1 MKNYSILIENDL
13 ISLAQK
19 QNDHFA
25 IEELLCRYKNT
36 VRAIARRFYTTNG
49 DIEDLVQE
57 GMITLYHTILSYN
70 NRKIPFKNYLFIC
83 IERKM
88 ISMVRLAQCQ
98 KNKPL
103 QNYLPLVDTDGKGQ
117 DVATFETP
125 EDRILGNEALS
136 ELLNKM
142 QQHLSYFEYSILQL
156 YTEGLTITEIATIQ
170 NTTAKSVDNALQRAK
185 KKIRRFIQSE
195 SLSIVPKVQTEK
207 II

>member
-1 MKNYSILIENDL
+1 MLLENDL

-19 QNDHFA
+19 QNDHLA

-36 VRAIARRFYTTNG
+36 VRTIARRFYTTNG

-57 GMITLYHTILSYN
+57 GMITLYHTILSYDDN
-70 NRKIPFKNYLFIC
+70 KIPFKNYLSIC

-88 ISMVRLAQCQ
+88 ISMIRSAQGK

-103 QNYLPLVDTDGKGQ
+103 QNYLPLVDADGKGQ
-117 DVATFETP
+117 DLATFETP

-142 QQHLSYFEYSILQL
+142 QQYLSYFEYSIMQL
-156 YTEGLTITEIATIQ
+156 YTQGLAIVEIANIQ
-170 NTTAKSVDNALQRAK
+170 NTTTKSVDNALQRAK
-185 KKIRRFIQSE
+185 KKIRRFMQSE
-195 SLSIVPKVQTEK
+195 SLSIVPEVQT
-207 II
+207 